1 MAENAVR
8 ISGLSGGYED
18 NRIFNDLT
26 LSVSQGG
33 FIAVAGPNGAGK
45 STLLKHL
52 IKELRSPDGTV
63 FLMEND
69 INSMRQREIARL
81 ISFQRQYNPKG
92 DEFTV
97 REAVALGRFTYG
109 DVDYSD
115 AKVMA
120 ALGMTGIS
128 HLADKYI
135 TRISG
140 GEFQLAMLARTICQD
155 TQIIALDEPVNNL
168 DPRHQIALL
177 RLLRKLADEGR
188 TIICVLH
195 DLNAILQNC
204 DRCILLESGKVFAYG
219 NTDDVLTEENI
230 RKLYGIDAQIIH
242 HNGKRIILF
251 GE

>member
-1 MAENAVR
+1 MADAVR

-18 NRIFNDLT
+18 NRIFNDLS
-26 LSVSQGG
+26 LSVAQGG
-33 FIAVAGPNGAGK
+33 FIAIAGPNGAGK

-52 IKELRSPDGTV
+52 IRELRSPDGTV
-63 FLMEND
+63 FLMERD
-69 INSMRQREIARL
+69 INSMRQREIAKL
-81 ISFQRQYNPKG
+81 ISFQSQYNPKG

-97 REAVALGRFTYG
+97 KEAVALGRFTYG
-109 DVDYSD
+109 DVNSSD
-115 AKVMA
+115 AKVMS
-120 ALGMTGIS
+120 ALEMTGIA

-155 TQIIALDEPVNNL
+155 TQMIALDEPVNNL

-177 RLLRKLADEGR
+177 RLLRRLADEGR

-204 DRCILLESGKVFAYG
+204 DRCILLNDGKVFAYG
-219 NTDDVLTEENI
+219 CTDDVLTEENI
-230 RKLYGIDAQIIH
+230 RKLYRIDAEIIH
-242 HNGKRIILF
+242 HNGKRTIIF
-251 GE
+251 GD

>member
-8 ISGLSGGYED
+8 ISGLCGGYDD
-18 NRIFNDLT
+18 NRIFNDLSLT
-26 LSVSQGG
+26 VEKGG

-63 FLMEND
+63 FLMESD

-81 ISFQRQYNPKG
+81 ISFQSQYNPKG

-109 DVDYSD
+109 DVNSSD
-115 AKVMA
+115 DKVTA

-128 HLADKYI
+128 HLADKFI

-204 DRCILLESGKVFAYG
+204 DRCILLESGKVFACG

-230 RKLYGIDAQIIH
+230 RRLYGINAEIIH
-242 HNGKRIILF
+242 HNGKRTVLF
-251 GE
+251 GD

>member
-8 ISGLSGGYED
+8 ISGLNGGYED

-81 ISFQRQYNPKG
+81 ISFQSQYNPKG

-109 DVDYSD
+109 DVDSSD
-115 AKVMA
+115 AQVMA

-195 DLNAILQNC
+195 DLSAILQNC

>member
-1 MAENAVR
+1 MADAVR

-18 NRIFNDLT
+18 NRLFNNLS
-26 LSVSQGG
+26 LSVAQGG

-52 IKELRSPDGTV
+52 IRELRSPDGTV
-63 FLMEND
+63 FLMERD
-69 INSMRQREIARL
+69 INSMRQREIAKL
-81 ISFQRQYNPKG
+81 ISFQSQYNPKG

-97 REAVALGRFTYG
+97 KEAVALGRYTYG
-109 DVDYSD
+109 DVNSSD
-115 AKVMA
+115 AKVMS
-120 ALGMTGIS
+120 ALEMTGIA

-155 TQIIALDEPVNNL
+155 TQMIALDEPVNNL
-168 DPRHQIALL
+168 DPRHQIVLL

-204 DRCILLESGKVFAYG
+204 DRCILLENGKVFAYG
-219 NTDDVLTEENI
+219 STDDVLTEENI
-230 RKLYGIDAQIIH
+230 RKLYGIDAEIIH
-242 HNGKRIILF
+242 HGGKKTIIF
-251 GE
+251 GD

>member
-8 ISGLSGGYED
+8 ISGLCGGYDD
-18 NRIFNDLT
+18 NRIFNDLSLT
-26 LSVSQGG
+26 VEKGG

-63 FLMEND
+63 FLMESD

-81 ISFQRQYNPKG
+81 ISFQSQYNPKG

-109 DVDYSD
+109 DVNSSD
-115 AKVMA
+115 DRVTA

-128 HLADKYI
+128 HLADKFI

-204 DRCILLESGKVFAYG
+204 DRCILLESGKVFACG

-230 RKLYGIDAQIIH
+230 RRLYGINAEIIH
-242 HNGKRIILF
+242 HNGKRTVLF
-251 GE
+251 GD

>member
-1 MAENAVR
+1 MADAVR

-18 NRIFNDLT
+18 NRIFNDLS
-26 LSVSQGG
+26 LSVAQGG
-33 FIAVAGPNGAGK
+33 FIAIAGPNGAGK

-52 IKELRSPDGTV
+52 IRELRSPDGTV
-63 FLMEND
+63 FLMESD

-81 ISFQRQYNPKG
+81 ISFQSQYNPKG

-97 REAVALGRFTYG
+97 KEAVALGRYTYG
-109 DVDYSD
+109 DVNSSD
-115 AKVMA
+115 AKVMS
-120 ALGMTGIS
+120 ALEMTGIA

-155 TQIIALDEPVNNL
+155 TQMIALDEPVNNL

-204 DRCILLESGKVFAYG
+204 DRCILLNDGKVFAYG
-219 NTDDVLTEENI
+219 CTDDVLTEENI
-230 RKLYGIDAQIIH
+230 RKLYRIDAEIIH
-242 HNGKRIILF
+242 HNGKRTIIF
-251 GE
+251 GD

>member
-8 ISGLSGGYED
+8 ISGLNGGYED

-81 ISFQRQYNPKG
+81 ISFQSQYNPKG

-109 DVDYSD
+109 DVDSSD

-195 DLNAILQNC
+195 DLSAILQNC

>member
-8 ISGLSGGYED
+8 ISGLNGGYED

-81 ISFQRQYNPKG
+81 ISFQSQYNPKG

-109 DVDYSD
+109 DVDSSD

-195 DLNAILQNC
+195 DLSAILQNC

-242 HNGKRIILF
+242 HNWKRIILF

>member
-1 MAENAVR
+1 MADAVR

-18 NRIFNDLT
+18 NRIFNDLS
-26 LSVSQGG
+26 LSVAQGG
-33 FIAVAGPNGAGK
+33 FIAIAGPNGAGK
-45 STLLKHL
+45 STLLTHL
-52 IKELRSPDGTV
+52 IRELRSPDGTV
-63 FLMEND
+63 FLMESD

-81 ISFQRQYNPKG
+81 ISFQSQYNPKG

-97 REAVALGRFTYG
+97 KEAVALGRYTYG
-109 DVDYSD
+109 DVNSSD
-115 AKVMA
+115 AKVMS
-120 ALGMTGIS
+120 ALEMTGIA

-155 TQIIALDEPVNNL
+155 TQMIALDEPVNNL
-168 DPRHQIALL
+168 DPRHQIVLL

-204 DRCILLESGKVFAYG
+204 DRCILLNDGKVFAYG
-219 NTDDVLTEENI
+219 CTDDVLTEENI
-230 RKLYGIDAQIIH
+230 RKLYRIDAEIIH
-242 HNGKRIILF
+242 HNGKRTIIF
-251 GE
+251 GD

>member
-8 ISGLSGGYED
+8 ISGLNGGYED

-81 ISFQRQYNPKG
+81 ISFQSQYNPKG

-109 DVDYSD
+109 DVDSSD

>member
-81 ISFQRQYNPKG
+81 ISFQSQYNPKG

-109 DVDYSD
+109 DVDSSD

-195 DLNAILQNC
+195 DLSAILQNC